1 MPSTF
6 RDPLR
11 AGLLL
16 MWACA
21 MLGMAVACNSLLKGA
36 FFEEAQCFFTSRDAF
51 SPEIPA
57 SVA

>member
-1 MPSTF
+1 
-6 RDPLR
+6 
-11 AGLLL
+11 

-36 FFEEAQCFFTSRDAF
+36 FFEEAQCFFTSKDDL